1 MNPCI
6 FLSHRSTDKEIADM
20 LRDFLVGVGI
30 PNELIFCSSLPGN
43 DVVQRIALEVKKH
56 LQNSVVNIC
65 ILSHDYYESAY
76 CLNEAGIIWFQEK
89 DTIIIALPEIE
100 SSNLYGFFSLTDN
113 KLRRLNSTSDI
124 ASIYD
129 IVRCSIGAKQ
139 ASGAVTDGA
148 IQKLIS
154 RYTKYIDART
164 VAMQNNAVERK
175 GGIDLLTA
183 EKTEQIIG
191 EEKQKFIEL
200 IDQNLLKAKTLLP
213 ITLKYALRSSLIT
226 KSLNEVH
233 VDRFVSEFHIDRFD
247 ANNQAAVK
255 ISRMLSGQASS
266 ACKEIIVPFSHSY
279 RNELNEY
286 EYSVLDGNT
295 QHPMMYSF
303 DKKNNIEMIR
313 IGLPNKAKK
322 SFNIL
327 LSIEDNSCVPSF
339 CDENKVQAFL
349 VDPNL
354 LFSNWDYTQILF
366 HSNDERIKNRIGR
379 LFFVSRNNYS
389 WEHIDDKSFDSKGVL
404 QFEIS
409 ADDMEEYKD
418 CICVVLLER

>member
-1 MNPCI
+1 M
-6 FLSHRSTDKEIADM
+6 
-20 LRDFLVGVGI
+20 
-30 PNELIFCSSLPGN
+30 
-43 DVVQRIALEVKKH
+43 
-56 LQNSVVNIC
+56 
-65 ILSHDYYESAY
+65 
-76 CLNEAGIIWFQEK
+76 
-89 DTIIIALPEIE
+89 
-100 SSNLYGFFSLTDN
+100 
-113 KLRRLNSTSDI
+113 
-124 ASIYD
+124 
-129 IVRCSIGAKQ
+129 
-139 ASGAVTDGA
+139 
-148 IQKLIS
+148 
-154 RYTKYIDART
+154 
-164 VAMQNNAVERK
+164 
-175 GGIDLLTA
+175 
-183 EKTEQIIG
+183 
-191 EEKQKFIEL
+191 
-200 IDQNLLKAKTLLP
+200 P